1 MLLGVQ
7 KHFSIVL
14 CRIYR
19 RTSQN
24 RLPCS
29 CFSIDNYYRFRAD
42 NWIVSS
48 FSLERGDASLERR
61 AVFWHSPYKSFAMA
75 VFPANI
81 QAKNF
86 YLQKLR
92 RVLRARTQNYLTCNC
107 HFTSSPSLFPKRA
120 TAKGAS
126 SSRQLKFKRAKA
138 KGLLIV
144 SCSRLKYVKIGTIWA
159 TIWGVNMVS
168 EGRSNVRSYLV
179 RKSRDLFCFPTLA
192 FNRRFALWPASLIS
206 FYGWMR
212 HHTRLAQRRELHWW
226 SSTFPPAML
235 LDKQHKIWPMRRS
248 ARRPILYCRR
258 MKAVWPQCL

>member
-1 MLLGVQ
+1 MKPLNGSPKAVWAVCMESEEEKRNPFQSNSKIGSQMAKSPWWSRAVLLGVQ

-24 RLPCS
+24 RLPCN

-61 AVFWHSPYKSFAMA
+61 AMFWHSLYKSFAMA

-81 QAKNF
+81 PAKNF

-92 RVLRARTQNYLTCNC
+92 RILRVRTQNYLTCNC
-107 HFTSSPSLFPKRA
+107 HFTSSHSLFPKRA
-120 TAKGAS
+120 TAMGAS
-126 SSRQLKFKRAKA
+126 SSRQLKFKRVEA

-168 EGRSNVRSYLV
+168 EVV
-179 RKSRDLFCFPTLA
+179 TTLA
-192 FNRRFALWPASLIS
+192 SCTLVLVENAYERV
-206 FYGWMR
+206 
-212 HHTRLAQRRELHWW
+212 HHTLV
-226 SSTFPPAML
+226 
-235 LDKQHKIWPMRRS
+235 S
-248 ARRPILYCRR
+248 AATCWY
-258 MKAVWPQCL
+258 K

>member
-1 MLLGVQ
+1 MKKRSEIPFKATAKSAVKWRNHHGEVVLLGVQ

-61 AVFWHSPYKSFAMA
+61 ALFWHSPYKSFAMA

-81 QAKNF
+81 KAKNF

-92 RVLRARTQNYLTCNC
+92 RILRVRTQNYLTCNC
-107 HFTSSPSLFPKRA
+107 HFTSSPSLFLKQA

-126 SSRQLKFKRAKA
+126 SSRQLKFKRVEA

-168 EGRSNVRSYLV
+168 EVVTNTAGCTLDPVVVESCGYGINV
-179 RKSRDLFCFPTLA
+179 TA
-192 FNRRFALWPASLIS
+192 
-206 FYGWMR
+206 
-212 HHTRLAQRRELHWW
+212 
-226 SSTFPPAML
+226 
-235 LDKQHKIWPMRRS
+235 
-248 ARRPILYCRR
+248 
-258 MKAVWPQCL
+258 

>member
-1 MLLGVQ
+1 MKKRSEIPFKATAKSAVKWRNHHGEVVLLGVQ

-48 FSLERGDASLERR
+48 FSLKRGDASLERR
-61 AVFWHSPYKSFAMA
+61 ALFWHSPYKSFAMA

-92 RVLRARTQNYLTCNC
+92 RILRVRTQNYLTCNC
-107 HFTSSPSLFPKRA
+107 HFTSSPSLFLKRA

-126 SSRQLKFKRAKA
+126 SSRQLKFKRVEA

-168 EGRSNVRSYLV
+168 EVVTNLV
-179 RKSRDLFCFPTLA
+179 SPSWQPRDTDPT
-192 FNRRFALWPASLIS
+192 
-206 FYGWMR
+206 
-212 HHTRLAQRRELHWW
+212 
-226 SSTFPPAML
+226 
-235 LDKQHKIWPMRRS
+235 KQYNFMRR
-248 ARRPILYCRR
+248 RPLPIDR
-258 MKAVWPQCL
+258 WPSLPINKIYIYIQWSVSVNENTTKC